1 MFNFNGSFSF
11 YKIIFSLWALRILGD
26 LCGFC
31 FFTTKRGGDAEKTE
45 PCTQPIFD
53 GWARRECIYA
63 FPASTPQAFNV
74 CRKN

>member
-1 MFNFNGSFSF
+1 LFAKVASKGEMRGGVHPLQA
-11 YKIIFSLWALRILGD
+11 I
-26 LCGFC
+26 FC
-31 FFTTKRGGDAEKTE
+31 FFGGFVFFNRKARGGDAEKTE